1 MDCGEQC
8 AMICGPQP
16 MQFWGANF
24 LGIQL
29 MVSQF
34 VVEVKF
40 MLIRIQFI

>member
-8 AMICGPQP
+8 ATICGPQP
-16 MQFWGANF
+16 MQLWGANF

-34 VVEVKF
+34 IMSEIL
-40 MLIRIQFI
+40 LIGVQLG